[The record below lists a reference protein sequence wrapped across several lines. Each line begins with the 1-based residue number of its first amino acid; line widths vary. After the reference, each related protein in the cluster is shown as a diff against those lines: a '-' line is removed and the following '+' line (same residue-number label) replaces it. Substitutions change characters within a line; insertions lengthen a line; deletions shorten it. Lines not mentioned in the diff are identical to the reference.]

1 MEHLGQLIDVNIFV
15 FPLIF
20 QLFINCWLVS
30 IVLSAEV
37 GLEIDGTFLFSCF
50 VLIFLFSGS
59 IWAFTRSSYFQS
71 SKRKMGYLGSYA
83 YIRGRHVAS
92 CYEYYSN
99 KRENQWIKNKMFWR
113 LRQWVK
119 VIYVC
124 QFQTFTTCLWLP
136 VTWSQANKQNLYNI
150 RRPVVTINCTGIRV
164 IHFFSPFQIL
174 VLFSMKVTT
183 FCCLNLQNS

>member
-20 QLFINCWLVS
+20 QLFINNCWVVS

-37 GLEIDGTFLFSCF
+37 GLEIDGTFLFYCF

-99 KRENQWIKNKMFWR
+99 KRENQWIKNHMFWR

-119 VIYVC
+119 VICVC
-124 QFQTFTTCLWLP
+124 QFQTFTTFLWLQ
-136 VTWSQANKQNLYNI
+136 VTWSQAYRVSQKKCSLARRAQSSLMNIFLGHLVIQQTLAMQNKED
-150 RRPVVTINCTGIRV
+150 
-164 IHFFSPFQIL
+164 F
-174 VLFSMKVTT
+174 
-183 FCCLNLQNS
+183 